1 VENDGGEWKAI
12 SNGLPESRG
21 TSIAIL
27 AANPKNSGEF
37 YAINNRGVFCSTD
50 TGLVERARCIMVQR
64 ISFTTSLGTSNSRRR
79 LVVP

>member
-1 VENDGGEWKAI
+1 MEWKAI

-21 TSIAIL
+21 TIIAIL
-27 AANPKNSGEF
+27 AANPTNRGEL

-50 TGLVERARCIMVQR
+50 AGLVWRELVVQR
-64 ISFTTSLGTSNSRRR
+64 ISFTTSLGTSNSRR